1 MPDMTLAELAKTIG
15 GELTGDGAR
24 VIRGLA
30 GLDCAGAEEVT
41 FLANAKYER
50 YMKDSRAAA
59 VIVGADYAGPG
70 ESLIRCGD
78 PYFAFCQAMVAFYG
92 FRRPHFD
99 GIDPRASIDS
109 SAELGQGVRV
119 GPFAV
124 VCPGVTIG
132 PGTTIYPHVY
142 VGPNC
147 RVGSNC
153 TLFPSVT
160 LYDGTV
166 LGDRVRI
173 HAGTSIGQDGFGYAT
188 HAGKHHKIPE
198 AGNVILEDDVEI
210 GACCAI
216 ERATMGSTIIGAGT
230 KFADLIGIGH
240 GTTMGR
246 HCLMVSQSGI
256 AGSTHVGNY
265 CVFAAQCGVVGHI
278 RLGDGVQVG
287 AQAGVINDVQAGL
300 QVLGSPAI
308 PLADARRSAVLGSR
322 LPQMRSAIRR
332 LTKEVTDLKRRLTG
346 KAGEGADR
354 SGSSDGPDEP
364 DGSEDL

>member
-1 MPDMTLAELAKTIG
+1 MPDMTLAELAKAIG

-30 GLDCAGAEEVT
+30 GLDCAGADEVT

-50 YMKDSRAAA
+50 YVKDSRAAA
-59 VIVGADYAGPG
+59 VIVGKDYAGQG
-70 ESLIRCGD
+70 QSLIRCGD

-99 GIDPRASIDS
+99 GVDPRASVDS
-109 SAELGQGVRV
+109 SAELGEGVAV

-132 PGTTIYPHVY
+132 PGTTVYPHVY
-142 VGPNC
+142 VGPGC
-147 RVGSNC
+147 RIGRDC

-246 HCLMVSQSGI
+246 HCLM
-256 AGSTHVGNY
+256 
-265 CVFAAQCGVVGHI
+265 AASPE
-278 RLGDGVQVG
+278 
-287 AQAGVINDVQAGL
+287 
-300 QVLGSPAI
+300 SPA
-308 PLADARRSAVLGSR
+308 PRTWATTAFSRPSPAWSGTSAWATACRWGRSPA
-322 LPQMRSAIRR
+322 
-332 LTKEVTDLKRRLTG
+332 
-346 KAGEGADR
+346 
-354 SGSSDGPDEP
+354 
-364 DGSEDL
+364 